1 MSEQHLPAWAAGLQQ
16 RLEAMRPKRR
26 KPSARKAKKKE
37 VDEQTDT
44 VADVEME
51 KGEAPTE

>member
-44 VADVEME
+44 VAEQTVED
-51 KGEAPTE
+51 KD